1 MDRYVR
7 VYARIDLDAIRHN
20 VNSIR
25 RITNPKSQ
33 LMPVVKADGY
43 GHGAVPICKELK
55 NIGVNRFAV
64 ATLEEGIILRKNG
77 IEKEILILG
86 YTPDELAHQLIEYNL
101 TQTIYKLSMA
111 NNLSKVAVKLDK
123 TAKIHLKIDTGM
135 GRIGFM
141 PDEES
146 LAIIS
151 KIDKLPNIEIEGIYT
166 HFSTADEL
174 DKTFTNTQIDR
185 FNQFVKE
192 LEMNNVIIPIRH
204 AANSAG
210 IIDMNNSHMDFV
222 RLGIA
227 LYGLYPSDF
236 VHKETVKLQK
246 ALSLISHI
254 IHIKE
259 VEAGTPIGY
268 GGTYTTQKKSK
279 IATIPVGYGDGYD
292 RLLSSKGKVLI
303 NGEYAPIV
311 GRICMDQFMVD
322 ISHIPN
328 VNDLDEVILIGKQGD
343 NEITADDIANIKGT
357 INYEVVCQLGKRIPR
372 VYVKNNEYVCSINY
386 FEE

>member
-7 VYARIDLDAIRHN
+7 VYARIDLDAIRLN
-20 VNSIR
+20 VNNIKKIMSLG
-25 RITNPKSQ
+25 SQ

-43 GHGAVPICKELK
+43 GHGAVPICNELK
-55 NIGVNRFAV
+55 NMGINRFAV

-77 IEKEILILG
+77 IDEEILILG
-86 YTPDELAHQLIEYNL
+86 YTPDELAHELIEYNL
-101 TQTIYKLSMA
+101 IQTIYKESMA
-111 NNLSKVAVKLDK
+111 NNLSKVAGKLNK

-135 GRIGFM
+135 GRIGFI
-141 PDEES
+141 PNDES
-146 LAIIS
+146 LNIIS
-151 KIDKLPNIEIEGIYT
+151 AINQLPNIEIEGIYT
-166 HFSTADEL
+166 HFSTADEI
-174 DKTFTNTQIDR
+174 DKTFTNTQINR
-185 FNQFVKE
+185 FNDFINK
-192 LEMNNVIIPIRH
+192 LEQKNIFIPVRH

-210 IIDMNNSHMDFV
+210 IIDISSSHMDFV

-227 LYGLYPSDF
+227 LYGLYPSDY
-236 VHKETVKLQK
+236 VNKENIKLHK

-268 GGTYTTQKKSK
+268 GGSYITNKKTR

-322 ISHIPN
+322 ITHIPN
-328 VNDLDEVILIGKQGD
+328 VKDLDEVILIGKQGD
-343 NEITADDIANIKGT
+343 NEITADDLANIKGT

>member
-7 VYARIDLDAIRHN
+7 VYARIDLDAIIHN
-20 VNSIR
+20 VSSIS
-25 RITNPKSQ
+25 RITNPNSQ

-43 GHGAVPICKELK
+43 GHGAVPICKELS
-55 NIGVNRFAV
+55 NIGINRFAV

-77 IEKEILILG
+77 IDKEILILG
-86 YTPDELAHQLIEYNL
+86 YTPDELANELMEYNL
-101 TQTIYKLSMA
+101 TQTIYKQSMA
-111 NNLSKVAVKLDK
+111 YNLSKVAVELNK

-146 LAIIS
+146 IGIIS
-151 KIDKLPNIEIEGIYT
+151 TISKLPNIEIEGIYT

-185 FNQFVKE
+185 FDKFIEK
-192 LEMNNVIIPIRH
+192 LKNNNINIPIKH

-227 LYGLYPSDF
+227 LYGLYPSDY
-236 VHKETVKLQK
+236 VYKEKVKLHK

-268 GGTYTTQKKSK
+268 GGTYVTQKKSK

>member
-7 VYARIDLDAIRHN
+7 VYARIDLDAIIHN
-20 VNSIR
+20 VSSIS
-25 RITNPKSQ
+25 RITNPNSQ

-43 GHGAVPICKELK
+43 GHGAVPICKELS
-55 NIGVNRFAV
+55 NIGINRFAV

-77 IEKEILILG
+77 IDKEILILG
-86 YTPDELAHQLIEYNL
+86 YTPDELANELIEYNL
-101 TQTIYKLSMA
+101 TQTIYKQSMA
-111 NNLSKVAVKLDK
+111 YNLSKVAVELNK

-141 PDEES
+141 PDKES
-146 LAIIS
+146 IGIIGTIS
-151 KIDKLPNIEIEGIYT
+151 KLPNIEIEGIYT

-185 FNQFVKE
+185 FDKFIEK
-192 LEMNNVIIPIRH
+192 LKNNNINIPIKH

-210 IIDMNNSHMDFV
+210 IIDMNDSHMDFV

-227 LYGLYPSDF
+227 LYGLYPSDY
-236 VHKETVKLQK
+236 VNKEKVKLHK

-268 GGTYTTQKKSK
+268 GGTYVTQKKSK

-303 NGEYAPIV
+303 NGEYASIV